1 MEQHCFAVRRIEDAG
16 FQAHSAAGRD
26 AEGQVRHAL
35 VGEHVLH
42 DAAGGAHDL
51 DGLAGVVVRHVDGC
65 FLDRLE
71 LVAVLVG
78 LIHDLRATDLE
89 LEAFAAHGLHKDGQ
103 MQHATAGNAHAGLV
117 LGLVD
122 AHGDVALL
130 LAHEALLE
138 LTGADDVTLTANQ
151 RAGGS
156 LEHDRHGGLLDSDGL
171 HLHRV
176 LGVGDDISD
185 IRRLDTDHGNDIAGM
200 GFGNLGLAQVLE
212 GVDLADGGVVL
223 VAVGLHDQH
232 LLLLVQGAAMQATD
246 ADTTLVAAVVDGADL

>member
-1 MEQHCFAVRRIEDAG
+1 M
-16 FQAHSAAGRD
+16 
-26 AEGQVRHAL
+26 
-35 VGEHVLH
+35 
-42 DAAGGAHDL
+42 
-51 DGLAGVVVRHVDGC
+51 
-65 FLDRLE
+65 
-71 LVAVLVG
+71 LVG

-138 LTGADDVTLTANQ
+138 LTGADDVAFAADQ

-156 LEHDRHGGLLDSDGL
+156 LEHDRHGGLLDGDGL

-176 LGVGDDISD
+176 LGVGDDVSD
-185 IRRLDTDHGNDIAGM
+185 ICGLDADHGNDITGV
-200 GFGNLGLAQVLE
+200 GLGDLGLAQVLK

-223 VAVGLHDQH
+223 VAVGLHHQH
-232 LLLLVQGAAMQATD
+232 LLLLV
-246 ADTTLVAAVVDGADL
+246 